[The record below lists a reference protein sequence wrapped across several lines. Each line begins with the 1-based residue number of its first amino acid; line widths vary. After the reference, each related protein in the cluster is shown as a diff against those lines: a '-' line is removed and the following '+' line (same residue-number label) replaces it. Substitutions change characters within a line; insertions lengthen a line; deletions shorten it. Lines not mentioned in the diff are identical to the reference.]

1 MAQPIHT
8 ISRSKAN
15 YNPISFRRPMQ
26 DDRWDEGKIWQLLIP
41 TENPSPADPTLLGN
55 YFVFDIVRFITFIY
69 SLFFVIIGVDA
80 IKRLVA
86 DGILPHRNCACCQR
100 PMALHQHTGYAD
112 GCYWKCTYRNPKNKR
127 NCKGPASS
135 VLTGTLFEGSKLSI
149 PELVI

>member
-15 YNPISFRRPMQ
+15 YNPIYFRRPMQ

-55 YFVFDIVRFITFIY
+55 YFTLY
-69 SLFFVIIGVDA
+69 A

-135 VLTGTLFEGSKLSI
+135 VRTGTLFEESKLSI